1 MLKLN
6 LGCGKK
12 KMHGFVNIDI
22 REEVNPDVVDDVF
35 LLKSVAPE
43 SADLIYACHV
53 LEHAE
58 RNAVHGILV
67 HWCHALKP
75 KGILRVCVPDIRA
88 ACQYYLATSD
98 LAAIHGLLYGGQ
110 RNNWDF
116 HRVGFDESALT
127 AALLKAGFEK
137 ASRYDWRT
145 TEHAFVDDYS
155 QSYLP
160 HIKYHTRNPIGKIE
174 GNHVSLNMEAIK

>member
-22 REEVNPDVVDDVF
+22 RKEVHPDVVDDVF
-35 LLKSVAPE
+35 LLKTVEPE
-43 SADLIYACHV
+43 SVDLIYACHV
-53 LEHAE
+53 LEHAD
-58 RNAVHGILV
+58 RKAVDGILYNW
-67 HWCHALKP
+67 HHALKP
-75 KGILRVCVPDIRA
+75 NGVLRVCVPDLRA

-98 LAAIHGLLYGGQ
+98 LEAIHGLLYGGQ
-110 RNNWDF
+110 RNDWDF
-116 HRVGFDESALT
+116 HRVGFDEAALT
-127 AALLKAGFEK
+127 EALMNAGFLK

-160 HIKYHTRNPIGKIE
+160 AMKYHTRNPIGTIE
-174 GNHVSLNMEAIK
+174 GNHVSLNMEAVK